1 MGGLVVIAVVIM
13 AYTLVASKL
22 DRWSISGPM
31 VFVAAG
37 AVLGPAG
44 LDVLPLSLTNEA
56 VVTVTELTLAL
67 LLFSDA
73 STVRLREV
81 EGDSGLPTRLL
92 FVGLPL
98 TILVGAL
105 FASLLSPA

>member
-1 MGGLVVIAVVIM
+1 MVIAVVIV
-13 AYTLVASKL
+13 AYTLIASKL

-44 LDVLPLSLTNEA
+44 FDVFPLSLTNEA

-81 EGDSGLPTRLL
+81 EGDAALPSRLL
-92 FVGLPL
+92 
-98 TILVGAL
+98 
-105 FASLLSPA
+105 SLGCR